1 MLSYVI
7 ILSKKTPGLTKTNG
21 RNFVSRRGHA
31 TLKDSLEKEA
41 ANFFL
46 FLRQKNY
53 SAHTRQSYAV
63 DLAQFLQFIRGKG
76 VREWRD
82 IDFGHIRGYLADM
95 KTKGYSRAT
104 VVRKIASLRSLF
116 KFLTRTEVLSKNPLL
131 GLRNPKK
138 EKKLP
143 HFLYRREIEELLALP
158 SSSPTGLR
166 DRAIMEILYG
176 AGIRVSELTGLDLAD
191 LDLSRGYLLVYG
203 KGAKERLAPLGEKG
217 CRALRNYLARGR
229 PHLLSPQQPR
239 ETAVF
244 LNSRGG
250 RLTERS
256 VRRILDGYVK
266 RAAVGKRV
274 SPHTLRHTYAT
285 HLLEAGA
292 DLRVVQELL
301 GHASIST
308 TQIYTH
314 LSREKIRK
322 VYKSTHPRA

>member
-1 MLSYVI
+1 MLSYVM
-7 ILSKKTPGLTKTNG
+7 ILLKNMFRLTKING
-21 RNFVSRRGHA
+21 RNFVAGRGHA
-31 TLKDSLEKEA
+31 TLRDSLEKEA
-41 ANFFL
+41 ANFFR
-46 FLRQKNY
+46 FLKQKNY
-53 SAHTRQSYAV
+53 SAHTRHSYAV
-63 DLAQFLQFIRGKG
+63 DLAQFLHFIREKG
-76 VREWRD
+76 VREWEE
-82 IDFGHIRGYLADM
+82 IAFAHIRAYLAEM
-95 KTKGYSRAT
+95 KRKGYSRAT

-116 KFLTRTEVLSKNPLL
+116 KFLIRTEVLSKNPLL
-131 GLRNPKK
+131 GLKNPKK

-158 SSSPTGLR
+158 PSSPAGLR

-203 KGAKERLAPLGEKG
+203 KGAKERLVPLGKKG
-217 CRALRNYLARGR
+217 CQALRDYLGRGR
-229 PHLLSPQQPR
+229 PHLLSPQRPG

-244 LNSRGG
+244 LNRRGG

-256 VRRILDGYVK
+256 VRRILDGYVQ

-292 DLRVVQELL
+292 DLRAVQELL

-322 VYKSTHPRA
+322 VYNSTHPRA